1 MTAIRIRGYHLD
13 GYGHVNNARYLE
25 FLEEARWAFFE
36 RHKLL
41 EALGGM
47 MMVVARID
55 IRYRRPATEGQLVD
69 IHTRIDS
76 VAPRKVVLT
85 QTITRADTG
94 KTIAEAEVSLVPLAD
109 DGRAADLPE
118 ALSTFLRECIP
129 L

>member
-1 MTAIRIRGYHLD
+1 
-13 GYGHVNNARYLE
+13 
-25 FLEEARWAFFE
+25 
-36 RHKLL
+36 
-41 EALGGM
+41 M